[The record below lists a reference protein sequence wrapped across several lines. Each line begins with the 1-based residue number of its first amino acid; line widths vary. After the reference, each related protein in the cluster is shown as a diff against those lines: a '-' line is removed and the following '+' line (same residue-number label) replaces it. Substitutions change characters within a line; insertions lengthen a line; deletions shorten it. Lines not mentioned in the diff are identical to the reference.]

1 MQAFL
6 RIAAL
11 CIALTMFPV
20 GAAMAAPG
28 DECPGLTTGRVI
40 PTPGTMAVAV
50 PAPSGLLIDQYCIVT
65 RATPGTNFVDL
76 DPLTDM
82 VYIDTF
88 DGSDI
93 VEYSVSFVSE
103 PPGTGDETI
112 TVTVPPAPATIGQ
125 ESPADFPNGVPAGDG
140 SSQTTIP
147 KFAYAVLAL
156 AVLALMTSAWRLAS
170 HGQCMSGLLA
180 SSAARQQARL
190 PRE

>member
-1 MQAFL
+1 MQGFL

-11 CIALTMFPV
+11 CVALTVFPV
-20 GAAMAAPG
+20 GTAVAAPG
-28 DECPGLTTGRVI
+28 DQCPSLTTGRVM

-50 PAPSGLLIDQYCIVT
+50 PAPSGMLIDEYCIVT
-65 RATPGTNFVDL
+65 RATPGTNYVEL

-93 VEYSVSFVSE
+93 LEYSVSFVSE

-147 KFAYAVLAL
+147 NVAYAILAL
-156 AVLALMTSAWRLAS
+156 AGLALLTSAWRLS
-170 HGQCMSGLLA
+170 SPGLCMSGLLA
-180 SSAARQQARL
+180 SGAIRQQARL